1 MKDDRKTLMSKKFFS
16 MLAGGTLTMMVVS
29 ALLMSDSVIAGA
41 VIGSDAVAGITLV
54 TPLYS
59 LSAFFGSVFSLGV
72 PIVYSTEMGKFNKQG
87 ADRAFGF
94 GLLMSVV
101 IGVLLFLLTTL
112 FGDSYL
118 RSSHP
123 LEPVLAQARG
133 YLAWMRFTIL
143 LLPMQMLIAAAVYSD
158 GDETLSTVANGVQG
172 LGNIGAS
179 ILLSRRMGIG
189 GIGFASFLFNV
200 IALAILLIHFLKKS
214 NSLRWN
220 LYFSPGL
227 LKDVA
232 RYSVIDSS
240 SYLFLAALTAVLNAF
255 VSARFG
261 SRTLIV
267 VSVVALCREFQ
278 LVFDGIGEAITPILS
293 VYLGE
298 ESHSGVRSIYRL
310 ANKTAILEGLAVTLV
325 LMVCAPLLPKVL
337 DIVDPELLRCA
348 VAGIRLLS
356 LGSVFVSLLYLLTSY
371 YLVIEKIGLGLIA
384 SALRDLLLSAV
395 LAPALGLLF
404 GLNGMF
410 IGLAAAPALAYALLL
425 FYLARRYGRE
435 NSPLLLSELPC
446 QGKSYLFNLS
456 TEPEQIIALQ
466 KKVEALLLEN
476 GMDKRTVG
484 RVKLLIEELYLLIRE
499 KNGGKAVLSECS
511 VLLRPEGVQIITKD
525 EGVLFDISE
534 DDVTVT
540 SIVALTVSAYM
551 EKLGQNRRH
560 LTTMSF
566 NRSSFLIQSPC
577 APARRDQ

>member
-1 MKDDRKTLMSKKFFS
+1 MKQRQKTLMSKKFFT
-16 MLAGGTLTMMVVS
+16 MLLGGTLTMMVVS
-29 ALLMSDSVIAGA
+29 VLLMSDSVIAGA

-54 TPLYS
+54 TPIYS

-72 PIVYSTEMGKFNKQG
+72 PIVYATEMGKFNKPG

-118 RSSHP
+118 RSSDP
-123 LEPVLAQARG
+123 LAPVLTEAQG

-158 GDETLSTVANGVQG
+158 GDETLSTIANGVQG
-172 LGNIGAS
+172 LGNIAAS
-179 ILLSRRMGIG
+179 ILLSRRMGIR
-189 GIGFASFLFNV
+189 GISFASFLFNV
-200 IALAILLIHFLKKS
+200 ISLAILMIHFLKKS

-220 LYFSPGL
+220 LYFSTGL

-232 RYSVIDSS
+232 RYSIIDSS
-240 SYLFLAALTAVLNAF
+240 SYLFLAALTAALNAF

-261 SRTLIV
+261 ARFLIV

-278 LVFDGIGEAITPILS
+278 LIFDGIGEAITPILS

-310 ANKTAILEGLAVTLV
+310 ANKTALLEGIAVTLV
-325 LMVCAPLLPKVL
+325 LILCAPLLPRVL
-337 DIVDPELLRCA
+337 DISDPELMRCA

-356 LGSVFVSLLYLLTSY
+356 LGSAFVSLLYLLTSY
-371 YLVIEKIGLGLIA
+371 YLMIEKIALGLVA
-384 SALRDLLLSAV
+384 SALRDVLLSAV
-395 LAPALGLLF
+395 LAVVLGLLF

-425 FYLARRYGRE
+425 FYLARRYGKE
-435 NSPLLLSELPC
+435 NSPLLLSELP
-446 QGKSYLFNLS
+446 GNARSYLFDLS

-476 GMDKRTVG
+476 GINHRTVG
-484 RVKLLIEELYLLIRE
+484 RVKLLIEELYMLIRE
-499 KNGGKAVLSECS
+499 KNGGKAILSECS

-525 EGVLFDISE
+525 DGVLFDISE

-540 SIVALTVSAYM
+540 SLAAFAVSGYM
-551 EKLGQNRRH
+551 EKLGQNRRY

-566 NRSSFLIQSPC
+566 NRSSFLIKTKSAYTNP
-577 APARRDQ
+577 

>member
-1 MKDDRKTLMSKKFFS
+1 MKQNRKTLMSKKFFT
-16 MLAGGTLTMMVVS
+16 MLLGGTLTMMVVS
-29 ALLMSDSVIAGA
+29 VLLMSDSVIAGA

-54 TPLYS
+54 TPIYS

-72 PIVYSTEMGKFNKQG
+72 PIVYATEMGKFNKQG

-101 IGVLLFLLTTL
+101 IGFLLFLLTTL

-118 RSSHP
+118 RSSGP
-123 LEPVLAQARG
+123 LEPVLTEARG

-158 GDETLSTVANGVQG
+158 GDETLSTIANGVQG
-172 LGNIGAS
+172 LGNIAAS
-179 ILLSRRMGIG
+179 ILLSRRMGIR
-189 GIGFASFLFNV
+189 GISFASFLFNV
-200 IALAILLIHFLKKS
+200 ISLAILMIHFLKKS

-220 LYFSPGL
+220 LYYSTGL

-232 RYSVIDSS
+232 RYSIIDSS
-240 SYLFLAALTAVLNAF
+240 SYLFLATLTAALNAF

-261 SRTLIV
+261 ARFLIV

-278 LVFDGIGEAITPILS
+278 LIFDGIGEAITPILS

-310 ANKTAILEGLAVTLV
+310 ANKTALLEGIAVTLV
-325 LMVCAPLLPKVL
+325 LILCAPLLPRVL
-337 DIVDPELLRCA
+337 DISDPELMRCA

-356 LGSVFVSLLYLLTSY
+356 LGSAFVSLLYLLTSY
-371 YLVIEKIGLGLIA
+371 YLVIEKIALGLIA
-384 SALRDLLLSAV
+384 SALRDVLLSAV
-395 LAPALGLLF
+395 LAVVLGLLF

-410 IGLAAAPALAYALLL
+410 VGLAAAPALAYALLL
-425 FYLARRYGRE
+425 FYLARRYGKE

-446 QGKSYLFNLS
+446 SARSYLFDLS

-476 GMDKRTVG
+476 GIDKRTVG
-484 RVKLLIEELYLLIRE
+484 RVKLLIEELYMLIRE
-499 KNGGKAVLSECS
+499 KNGGKAILSECS

-540 SIVALTVSAYM
+540 SLAAFAVSGYM
-551 EKLGQNRRH
+551 EKLGQNRRY

-566 NRSSFLIQSPC
+566 NRSSFLIKKQT
-577 APARRDQ
+577 A